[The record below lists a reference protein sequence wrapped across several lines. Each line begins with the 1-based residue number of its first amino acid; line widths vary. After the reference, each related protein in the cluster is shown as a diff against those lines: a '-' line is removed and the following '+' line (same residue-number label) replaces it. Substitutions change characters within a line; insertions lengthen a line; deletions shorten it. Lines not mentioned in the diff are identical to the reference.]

1 MSSEVHK
8 YIEEALN
15 KNKNLF
21 NARVINFPSDKSIDE
36 SEDIKTKNN
45 NFWKISDK
53 SNDDQLKAVVGIC
66 FMIGILLVMG
76 LYSNLS

>member
-8 YIEEALN
+8 YIEKALN

-21 NARVINFPSDKSIDE
+21 NAQVLNFPNDKTIDE
-36 SEDIKTKNN
+36 SSDIKTKNN
-45 NFWKISDK
+45 VIWEISDK
-53 SNDDQLKAVVGIC
+53 SNDDQLKAVTGIC